1 MVILREIQVLWQGV
15 QKWVEEGF
23 IHVDLDVDSQ
33 ILAQILNEKL
43 SWSAM
48 ENYASEGDLEIAV
61 SIECL
66 ILAHIQR
73 KYIIKLQIS

>member
-1 MVILREIQVLWQGV
+1 
-15 QKWVEEGF
+15 
-23 IHVDLDVDSQ
+23 
-33 ILAQILNEKL
+33 
-43 SWSAM
+43 M